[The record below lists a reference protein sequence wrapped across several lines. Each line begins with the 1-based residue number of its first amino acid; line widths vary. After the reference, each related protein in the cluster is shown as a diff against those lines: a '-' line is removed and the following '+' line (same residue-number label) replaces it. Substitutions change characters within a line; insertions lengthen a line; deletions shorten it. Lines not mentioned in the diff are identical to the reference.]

1 MDKPLQVSEI
11 TNHIKG
17 ILEQGFHQVYVEG
30 EISNFRPSST
40 GHLYFSLKDEYA
52 VIQTVMF
59 KNRSFSLNFKPEDGM
74 LVRVRGSVS
83 VYAQRGSYQII
94 CESIEQAG
102 QGQIL
107 AVLEK
112 RKQKLAAEGLFD
124 PERKKRLPLLPS
136 GIAVISSPTGAAVRD
151 ILQVIGRRNSS
162 LDVVILPAPVQ
173 GNEAAEIIA
182 AQIRRADKFSLGD
195 VIIVGRGGGS
205 LEDLLPFSEESVVR
219 AIAGCSIPVIS
230 AVGHEID
237 YALSDFAA
245 DLRAATPSAAAE
257 LVSAD
262 RDDITERILEIHNQ
276 LRRNMKDRMERIR
289 QLTTSFTPAS
299 LEREIRI
306 IMQPLMLK
314 LDDEKENL
322 LSSMNFMIKQTR
334 QKTESLCKQLE
345 AVSPEKVLERGYSI
359 VSLEENEEII
369 TDADKAPEGTRL
381 RIILSKGKLKAEV
394 KK

>member
-1 MDKPLQVSEI
+1 MDRPLQVFEI
-11 TNHIKG
+11 TNQIKG
-17 ILEQGFHQVYVEG
+17 LLEQGFRQVWVEG

-52 VIQTVMF
+52 VIQAVMF
-59 KNRSFSLNFKPEDGM
+59 KNRIFGLDFKPEDGV
-74 LVRVRGSVS
+74 LVRIRGSVS

-94 CESIEQAG
+94 CESMEQAG

-107 AVLEK
+107 AMLEK
-112 RKQKLAAEGLFD
+112 RKQRLAAEGLFA
-124 PERKKRLPLLPS
+124 PERKKKLPLIPS
-136 GIAVISSPTGAAVRD
+136 RIAVISSPTGAAVRD
-151 ILQVIGRRNSS
+151 ILRVIGRRNAS

-173 GNEAAEIIA
+173 GNEAADIIA
-182 AQIRRADKFSLGD
+182 AQIKRAEKYNLGD
-195 VIIVGRGGGS
+195 VIIIGRGGGS

-219 AIAGCSIPVIS
+219 AVAGCSIPVIS

-237 YALSDFAA
+237 FALCDFAA

-262 RDDITERILEIHNQ
+262 REEIS
-276 LRRNMKDRMERIR
+276 LRVSGLHSELVRNMIERMERIK
-289 QLTTSFTPAS
+289 QLTSSFTPGS

-314 LDDEKENL
+314 LDDEKETL
-322 LSSMNFMIKQTR
+322 LTNMDFIIKQAK
-334 QKTESLCKQLE
+334 QKTESLRRQLE
-345 AVSPEKVLERGYSI
+345 AVSPGKVLERGYSI
-359 VSLEENEEII
+359 VSLEESGEII
-369 TDADKAPEGTRL
+369 TDADRAPEGTSL
-381 RIILSKGKLKAEV
+381 GIVLSKGKLKAEV